1 MQHTSHSLGPLFAEI
16 RDELRG
22 MRAARAARKELR
34 RELAVATSPND
45 LLELDAIIA
54 RYDDDETADLRSVLN
69 ERRLALAGYPAPVSA
84 FPGRTSG
91 LS

>member
-1 MQHTSHSLGPLFAEI
+1 MQHTSYSLGPLFAEI

-34 RELAVATSPND
+34 RELAVAVSPAD

-54 RYDDDETADLRSVLN
+54 RYDDDETADIRRVLN
-69 ERRLALAGYPAPVSA
+69 ERRLAMAWSPAPVSA